1 MVQDQHMN
9 AHAHGCDS
17 RTSMFYINL
26 VLNGKSVD
34 LNTIIREMDYNEE
47 EPLQKVYSFTFIVLP
62 YLKSLG
68 SLVYPHIIA

>member
-47 EPLQKVYSFTFIVLP
+47 EPLQKVL
-62 YLKSLG
+62 
-68 SLVYPHIIA
+68 